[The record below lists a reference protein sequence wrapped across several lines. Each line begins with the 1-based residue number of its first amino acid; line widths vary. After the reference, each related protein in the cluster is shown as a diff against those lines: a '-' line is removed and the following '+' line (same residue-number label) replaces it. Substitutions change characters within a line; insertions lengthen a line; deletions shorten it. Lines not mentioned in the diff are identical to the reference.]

1 MLWFQDYFGTAVGP
15 VKSVLVNYGPNGR
28 SRGSATIIF
37 SNPSS
42 AARALELD
50 GVRVDNRTLR
60 VEVLT
65 SSADLLTQVPVK
77 TLSDRISKPKGA
89 AVKEKTKPAAAAGK
103 PGAAKGKVA
112 GKTEGKG
119 GKKSGRAGRP
129 KAKTVDELDA
139 EMADYFGGP
148 TNGAASAAA
157 QPAAAPAAAADTAMV
172 DEVL

>member
-60 VEVLT
+60 VCNH
-65 SSADLLTQVPVK
+65 A
-77 TLSDRISKPKGA
+77 
-89 AVKEKTKPAAAAGK
+89 
-103 PGAAKGKVA
+103 
-112 GKTEGKG
+112 
-119 GKKSGRAGRP
+119 
-129 KAKTVDELDA
+129 TVHHMSE
-139 EMADYFGGP
+139 
-148 TNGAASAAA
+148 TNCSRRSRF
-157 QPAAAPAAAADTAMV
+157 
-172 DEVL
+172 